1 MFRFLQCGGSRPTR
15 CLVCALRAPGPLSP
29 KTGSHLHTPDLP
41 FVVGEVLG
49 RAIHMA
55 LLAVLHGDLPLL
67 FNYTGGSTAMEG
79 GVGPP
84 HHSLLDAAALPG
96 MFVGSRARGWMF

>member
-1 MFRFLQCGGSRPTR
+1 
-15 CLVCALRAPGPLSP
+15 
-29 KTGSHLHTPDLP
+29 
-41 FVVGEVLG
+41 
-49 RAIHMA
+49 MA

-67 FNYTGGSTAMEG
+67 FNYTGGSTAMED

-96 MFVGSRARGWMF
+96 MFVGSRGRGWMF